1 MSLKATIATAAFLF
15 CIGGNLLVAQEKYDL
30 AVVSYLYDTPKPHIA
45 FSINGEKFE
54 MIDIE
59 KEEMQGKVWG
69 LTPNPLIKRVNQM
82 QSEGW
87 EVVGGLMSSYNS
99 STGVSQLYYSLR
111 KKRN

>member
-1 MSLKATIATAAFLF
+1 MKLKTTLATAALLF
-15 CIGGNLLVAQEKYDL
+15 CMGSNLLLAQDKYDL

-45 FSINGEKFE
+45 FSINGDKFE
-54 MIDIE
+54 MVDVE

-82 QSEGW
+82 QNEGW
-87 EVVGGLMSSYNS
+87 EVVGGLNSSYNS

-111 KKRN
+111 KKR